1 MAIPVLLWGAA
12 AVLGATGL
20 VKGAGAISDINEA
33 KEKGERAERRYIV
46 KQNKKH
52 PITFPTSK
60 SVPTQFSVTP
70 V

>member
-1 MAIPVLLWGAA
+1 MKYKTYGENVFNIDEKAFLAA
-12 AVLGATGL
+12 WQKDDQFKFVYENST
-20 VKGAGAISDINEA
+20 VVF
-33 KEKGERAERRYIV
+33 IV

>member
-1 MAIPVLLWGAA
+1 MGFSFSGCLKQSKK
-12 AVLGATGL
+12 GL
-20 VKGAGAISDINEA
+20 CQANDVPHPYAF
-33 KEKGERAERRYIV
+33 IV

>member
-1 MAIPVLLWGAA
+1 MSQAQDKRQAQ
-12 AVLGATGL
+12 
-20 VKGAGAISDINEA
+20 
-33 KEKGERAERRYIV
+33 AEYIIAQFAPLTDIV